1 MRDLPLMSDYERIAR
16 VIRYLDGNF
25 ADQPDLAAL
34 ALRAGLSESHFHHV
48 FTDWAGATPKEFL
61 QCLTVNHARRLLLEG
76 ESVLSA
82 AYGSGL
88 SGPGRLHDLCVSLEA
103 ASPGEI
109 KSGGEGWKV
118 AAGYA
123 STPFGMALIAQS
135 PRGVCW
141 LSFPDEGAGAWEE
154 MTAQWPRAEWLRA
167 DESARQMA
175 DRIFQPTA
183 SRVPIRAHVRGS
195 DFQVKVWR
203 ALLRIPAGALVSYG
217 AVAGAAGFASAS
229 RAVGTAVG
237 QNSISFL
244 IPCHRVIR
252 QTGVMGNYRWDP
264 VRKRAMIAWEGCLSA
279 HASAWES
286 QESSVRAC
294 ARASAS
300 RAASLP
306 PPRA

>member
-1 MRDLPLMSDYERIAR
+1 MSDYQRIADI
-16 VIRYLDGNF
+16 IRYLDGHF

-34 ALRAGLSESHFHHV
+34 ALQAGLSESHFHHV
-48 FTDWAGATPKEFL
+48 FTDWVGATPKEFL
-61 QCLTVNHARRLLLEG
+61 QCLTVNHARRLLLGG

-82 AYGSGL
+82 AYESGL

-109 KSGGEGWKV
+109 KSGGLGWKIS
-118 AAGYA
+118 AGYA
-123 STPFGMALIAQS
+123 STPFGAALIAQS

-141 LSFPDEGAGAWEE
+141 LSFPDDADGAWEE
-154 MTAQWPRAEWLRA
+154 MEAQWPKAEWLRSDGEA
-167 DESARQMA
+167 QQIG
-175 DRIFQPTA
+175 DRIFRPTA

-203 ALLRIPAGALVSYG
+203 ALLRIPAGSLVSYG
-217 AVAGAAGFASAS
+217 VLAGSAGFPAAS

-237 QNSISFL
+237 QNAISYL

-279 HASAWES
+279 HAS
-286 QESSVRAC
+286 V
-294 ARASAS
+294 
-300 RAASLP
+300 
-306 PPRA
+306 

>member
-1 MRDLPLMSDYERIAR
+1 MSDYQRIAD
-16 VIRYLDGNF
+16 VIRYLDGHF

-34 ALRAGLSESHFHHV
+34 AMQTGLSESHFHHV
-48 FTDWAGATPKEFL
+48 FTDWVGATPKEFL

-82 AYGSGL
+82 AYESGL

-109 KSGGEGWKV
+109 KSGGQGWTIM
-118 AAGYA
+118 AGYA
-123 STPFGMALIAQS
+123 STPFGIALIAQS

-141 LSFPDEGAGAWEE
+141 LSFPDGADGAWAE
-154 MTAQWPRAEWLRA
+154 MEAQWPKAEWVSS
-167 DESARQMA
+167 DEEAQQIGT
-175 DRIFQPTA
+175 RIFQPTA

-203 ALLRIPAGALVSYG
+203 ALLRIPPGSLVSYG
-217 AVAGAAGFASAS
+217 TLAGVAGFPAAS
-229 RAVGTAVG
+229 RAVGTAIG
-237 QNSISFL
+237 QNAISYL

-279 HASAWES
+279 HAS
-286 QESSVRAC
+286 V
-294 ARASAS
+294 
-300 RAASLP
+300 
-306 PPRA
+306 